1 MKAFLITAAHE
12 INRAKQVA
20 SLVASLPFVTERI
33 EAIYPSRKRLP
44 FQDAL
49 VATSKE
55 RTGNSLLLGEL
66 GCLMS
71 HRLVWKKIMQEAEN
85 DNQHY
90 LILESDSHVVNA
102 DVLAASFEELT
113 ADKDMFFWGAWE
125 GHMKIF
131 QSSKKTYSSTHVI
144 GEPFIKTVYC
154 TYGYSLN
161 KKAAAL
167 LLQRT
172 KKISYPV
179 DQFKRFFGQKEIRLG
194 GVYPEIITGN
204 HGGSTIRNKESVL
217 RKKLFLL
224 LLDLKNNIICSLR

>member
-1 MKAFLITAAHE
+1 LKAFLITAAHE
-12 INRAKQVA
+12 INRSKQVE
-20 SLVASLPFVTERI
+20 SLVASLPCVTERI

-49 VATSKE
+49 LAKSKE
-55 RTGNSLLLGEL
+55 RTGKSLLLGEL

-71 HRLVWKKIMQEAEN
+71 HRLVWRKIMLEAEN

-90 LILESDSHVVNA
+90 LILESDSHLVNPNL
-102 DVLAASFEELT
+102 LAASFKELT
-113 ADKDMFFWGAWE
+113 ANKDMFFWGAWE
-125 GHMKIF
+125 GHMKFF
-131 QSSKKTYSSTHVI
+131 QSSKKKYSSSHVV
-144 GEPFIKTVYC
+144 GEPFIKTAYC
-154 TYGYSLN
+154 TYGYSVN
-161 KKAAAL
+161 KIAAAL

-172 KKISYPV
+172 AKISYPV

-217 RKKLFLL
+217 RKKLFLF
-224 LLDLKNNIICSLR
+224 LLDLKNNLICSLR

>member
-1 MKAFLITAAHE
+1 LKAFLITAAHE
-12 INRAKQVA
+12 INRAKQVE

-33 EAIYPSRKRLP
+33 EAIYPSRNRLP

-49 VATSKE
+49 VATSKK

-90 LILESDSHVVNA
+90 LILESDSHVENS
-102 DVLAASFEELT
+102 DVLAASFDELT

-125 GHMKIF
+125 GHMKFF
-131 QSSKKTYSSTHVI
+131 QSSKKTFSSTYVI
-144 GEPFIKTVYC
+144 GEPFIKTAYC

-224 LLDLKNNIICSLR
+224 LLDLKNNFICSLR